1 MYSETDDR
9 LMRRALELGARAW
22 GRVTPNPHVGC
33 VIARGEDVL
42 GEGCTQ
48 PPGRNHAE
56 VEAIQDARRRGHDVR
71 GATAYVTLEPCSH
84 FGRTPPCAMAL
95 IEAGI
100 GCVVAA
106 VEDPNPRVAGRGLAM
121 LREAGVDVRCGLLG
135 QDAADANAGFFSRM
149 NRGRPWVRVKL
160 AASLDGRTALENG
173 ESKWITGEAAR
184 ADGHVWRAR
193 ACAILTGIGTVRADD
208 LLLTAR
214 GRDVARQPLK
224 VVADSALAI
233 DPGARLFDGN
243 PVLIACA
250 RGDAAKQAA
259 LTRRNAETFI
269 CPGPDGRVDLG
280 ALLAELGRRGAN
292 EVHAEAGPALSGEL
306 VRGGW
311 ADDLVLYLAPMLI
324 GPGQPMCR
332 LPKLESLS
340 LARSLRIR
348 ETAMIGGDLRILAR
362 VQ

>member
-9 LMRRALELGARAW
+9 LMRRALELGLRAR

-33 VIARGEDVL
+33 VIARGEEIL

-48 PPGRNHAE
+48 PPGRSHAE
-56 VEAIQDARRRGHDVR
+56 VEALQDARRRGNDVR

-95 IEAGI
+95 IDAGI

-121 LREAGVDVRCGLLG
+121 LREAGVDVRCGLLR
-135 QDAADANAGFFSRM
+135 QAAADANAGFFSRM
-149 NRGRPWVRVKL
+149 TRGRPLVRVKI

-184 ADGHVWRAR
+184 ADGHAWRAR

-208 LLLTAR
+208 PLLTAR
-214 GRDVARQPLK
+214 GDAVARQPLK
-224 VVADSALAI
+224 VVADSACAI

-243 PVLIACA
+243 PVLVACA
-250 RGDAAKQAA
+250 RGDAVKEAA
-259 LTRRNAETFI
+259 LTRKNAEVFV

-280 ALLAELGRRGAN
+280 ALLAELGRRGVN
-292 EVHAEAGPALSGEL
+292 ELHVEAGPALSGEL

-311 ADDLVLYLAPMLI
+311 ADELLMYLAPMLI

-340 LARSLRIR
+340 LARSLQIR
-348 ETAMIGGDLRILAR
+348 ETTMIGADLRILAR

>member
-9 LMRRALELGARAW
+9 LMRRALEVGARAR

-33 VIARGEDVL
+33 VIARCEEIL

-56 VEAIQDARRRGHDVR
+56 VEALQAARRRGKDVR

-121 LREAGVDVRCGLLG
+121 LRAAGVEVRCGLLR
-135 QDAADANAGFFSRM
+135 QEAADANAGFFSRM
-149 NRGRPWVRVKL
+149 NRGRPWVRIKL
-160 AASLDGRTALENG
+160 AASLDGRAALENG

-184 ADGHVWRAR
+184 SDGHAWRAR

-208 LLLTAR
+208 PLLTAR
-214 GRDVARQPLK
+214 GKDVTRQPLK
-224 VVADSALAI
+224 VVADSALNVPA
-233 DPGARLFDGN
+233 GARLFDGN
-243 PVLIACA
+243 PVLIASV
-250 RGDAAKQAA
+250 RGDAGKEAILARQ
-259 LTRRNAETFI
+259 NAEVFV

-280 ALLAELGRRGAN
+280 ALLAELGRRGVN
-292 EVHAEAGPALSGEL
+292 ELHVEAGPVLAGEL

-311 ADDLVLYLAPMLI
+311 ADELLIYMAPMLI

-340 LARSLRIR
+340 LTKSLQIR
-348 ETAMIGGDLRILAR
+348 ETVMIGGDLRILAR
-362 VQ
+362 VR